1 MKTSTA
7 VPLTEINEAWLSQH
21 RGHDAGY
28 LLERWRRVA
37 RAARLKVEVIHETA
51 GYPVCFLTSS
61 RAGTSPLYLS
71 AGVHGDEAGAVL
83 GLLEWAERSIPWLRA
98 AEVVLVPLF
107 NPAGLALNT
116 RMDAEGQ
123 DLNRLFDHPTHPH
136 ICGWRAALAPFRPRL
151 AVCLHEDYDARGLY
165 AYELNRDAGL
175 RLAEHCLLH
184 AEAILPRDPRRLIE
198 GRPAHQAVIRRRR
211 LPMVVDLPEAVALY
225 QNGTPCTL
233 TFETPSEFS
242 LANRVQAHARLL
254 QAVCQ
259 WDGDRLGSAK

>member
-1 MKTSTA
+1 MTS
-7 VPLTEINEAWLSQH
+7 PLADINETWLRQH
-21 RGHDAGY
+21 RSHDVAF

-51 GYPVCFLTSS
+51 GHPVYFLTSA
-61 RAGTSPLYLS
+61 RAGGRPLYFS

-83 GLLEWAERSIPWLRA
+83 GLLEWAERSIPWLRTA
-98 AEVVLVPLF
+98 DLVMVPLF

-136 ICGWRAALAPFRPRL
+136 ITGWRAGVAGLRPRL

-165 AYELNRDAGL
+165 AYELNRDSRL
-175 RLAEHCLLH
+175 RLAEHCLGQ
-184 AEAILPRDPRRLIE
+184 AESILPRDPRRVIE
-198 GRPAHQAVIRRRR
+198 GRPAKQAVIRRRR
-211 LPMVVDLPEAVALY
+211 LPMVADLPEAVALY
-225 QNGTPCTL
+225 QKGTPCTL

-242 LANRVQAHARLL
+242 LEVRVQAQVRLL

-259 WDGDRLGSAK
+259 WDGDKKGK